1 MSARKSGRGGK
12 SWEVEKAEDQ
22 AGLKASDLEKEHSGE
37 KKNPSDEA
45 EGRVL
50 GRPAEAGHRGR
61 QPPPLPLPQRTRG
74 GGAKWCRGWASLATM
89 GTHGDQRL
97 ALGLTGQTSANV
109 PSARMV
115 SLPRTLSSLH
125 GLHCSIYPV

>member
-50 GRPAEAGHRGR
+50 GRPAGAGHRGR
-61 QPPPLPLPQRTRG
+61 QPPPLPPPAADT
-74 GGAKWCRGWASLATM
+74 GAKWCRGWASLATM
-89 GTHGDQRL
+89 GTHGDRRL
-97 ALGLTGQTSANV
+97 ALGLTGQTSANI
-109 PSARMV
+109 PSARTV
-115 SLPRTLSSLH
+115 SLPRTLSSLQ
-125 GLHCSIYPV
+125 GLHSSIYPV

>member
-74 GGAKWCRGWASLATM
+74 GGLSGAGAGHPLPPWGLMGTRGWPSGSL
-89 GTHGDQRL
+89 GRL
-97 ALGLTGQTSANV
+97 LLTS
-109 PSARMV
+109 P
-115 SLPRTLSSLH
+115 LPEWSPCRA
-125 GLHCSIYPV
+125 P